1 MMRRLAALGLF
12 LVLLG
17 LPLVSLAATVTIVH
31 SCDNFGEV
39 IPCG

>member
-1 MMRRLAALGLF
+1 MKKLGILGLF
-12 LVLLG
+12 LILLAA
-17 LPLVSLAATVTIVH
+17 PAAALAATVNIVH